1 MINVIY
7 PNRHVFLILQ
17 RFVTFFKQTQSELT
31 CTHGSTFTLNNLS
44 PLYNDVY
51 LLEVIFID
59 FMNINIVHWIKI
71 RCYKFW
77 ECFIDSKKYVLSQ
90 ACVYGRPCLILQKKS
105 DILLQETKIINED
118 KF

>member
-44 PLYNDVY
+44 PLYNDVF

-59 FMNINIVHWIKI
+59 FMNNNIVH
-71 RCYKFW
+71 
-77 ECFIDSKKYVLSQ
+77 
-90 ACVYGRPCLILQKKS
+90 
-105 DILLQETKIINED
+105 
-118 KF
+118 